1 MKNQAHTT
9 GTHQPQ
15 KIQPQLVSSE
25 RLRGFDGEFM
35 NVVFGETIQIGILDP
50 KTDQVTVV
58 MPDNNNG
65 S

>member
-35 NVVFGETIQIGILDP
+35 NVGWGEKIHIGIHDP
-50 KTDQVTVV
+50 KTKQLVLVL
-58 MPDNNNG
+58 PDNNNG